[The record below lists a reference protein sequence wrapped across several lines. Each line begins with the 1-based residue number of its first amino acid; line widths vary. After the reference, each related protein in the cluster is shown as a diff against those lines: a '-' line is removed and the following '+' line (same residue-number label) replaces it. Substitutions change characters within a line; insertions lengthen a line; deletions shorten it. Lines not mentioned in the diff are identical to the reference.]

1 MHTFAST
8 MFTFVST
15 VFSFV
20 STVFSFVSTVLT
32 FVSTVF
38 TFDSIVF
45 TFVSTVAMD
54 SELSPNIFV
63 HFCVRCAISNGAG
76 GIGALILL
84 AQGGSVG
91 Q

>member
-1 MHTFAST
+1 

-20 STVFSFVSTVLT
+20 STVPT

-45 TFVSTVAMD
+45 TFVISVAMD
-54 SELSPNIFV
+54 SELNPKIFV
-63 HFCVRCAISNGAG
+63 HFLCSVRH
-76 GIGALILL
+76 
-84 AQGGSVG
+84 
-91 Q
+91 